1 MGPSLEHCEHVA
13 MGRAEIGAAG
23 GSSGTKI
30 LSSVEVEEEST
41 DSENPTNSTEK
52 LEVEKV
58 PRLGRLKIHR
68 KALGKESLGAEVH
81 HQHKHFRRKP
91 TRN

>member
-13 MGRAEIGAAG
+13 MGRAEILAAG

-41 DSENPTNSTEK
+41 DPENPTNSTQK
-52 LEVEKV
+52 LEAKKC
-58 PRLGRLKIHR
+58 PGL
-68 KALGKESLGAEVH
+68 AD
-81 HQHKHFRRKP
+81 
-91 TRN
+91 